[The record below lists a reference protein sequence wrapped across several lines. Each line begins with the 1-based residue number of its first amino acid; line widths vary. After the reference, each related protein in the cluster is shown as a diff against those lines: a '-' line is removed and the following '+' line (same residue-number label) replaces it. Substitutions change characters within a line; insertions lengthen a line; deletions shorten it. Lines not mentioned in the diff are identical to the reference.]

1 MKLFSYILARDFG
14 FAPNPFYSICS
25 LATCKPII
33 RKKAQIGDWII
44 GTGSKQLNCENKL
57 IYIMEITDKVTF
69 NQYWSNPKY
78 NCKKPIINGSFK
90 QMYGDNIYFK
100 NENDIW
106 SQAKSHHSLEDG
118 SINKYNLRRD
128 TQTENVLLS
137 SNYFY
142 FGNKYIDLPKNLI
155 SYICKKGPGF
165 RYVTEDEAI
174 KYITK
179 KIPEIYSKGMLSD
192 PIQFE
197 DFKFHD
203 GKRS

>member
-78 NCKKPIINGSFK
+78 NCKKPIINGSLK

-155 SYICKKGPGF
+155 VQHPSSF
-165 RYVTEDEAI
+165 
-174 KYITK
+174 
-179 KIPEIYSKGMLSD
+179 
-192 PIQFE
+192 
-197 DFKFHD
+197 
-203 GKRS
+203 

>member
-78 NCKKPIINGSFK
+78 NCKKPIINGSLK

-100 NENDIW
+100 NE
-106 SQAKSHHSLEDG
+106 
-118 SINKYNLRRD
+118 
-128 TQTENVLLS
+128 
-137 SNYFY
+137 
-142 FGNKYIDLPKNLI
+142 
-155 SYICKKGPGF
+155 
-165 RYVTEDEAI
+165 
-174 KYITK
+174 
-179 KIPEIYSKGMLSD
+179 IY
-192 PIQFE
+192 
-197 DFKFHD
+197 
-203 GKRS
+203 